1 MHFLKFLGVLFI
13 LLLGLQAWT
22 ESAEVT
28 SAKNKK
34 PFPVKYV
41 SDVDQKLS
49 IKTVTLAPVYDNV
62 NAIYS
67 DPIQKLLV
75 DLLQSDKVWG
85 YAGFPNMDKKI
96 FVETFDSKPKEV
108 LDILD
113 KTKSQALLTAMITKG
128 PHGLTA
134 RLKLYSQDQGLL
146 LLEESFQDI
155 STFEVAKVREEI
167 VTLYH
172 NLKNKLPYQGSV
184 LSRRSLEVTLNIGEK
199 NGVKVGQ
206 EISLAQILKINRH
219 PKLKTLVGVE
229 KEILGKVQITKVE
242 PYLSFGQIIFEKET
256 GVIEVGAKIIPADY
270 IAYPRPVINPEGIV
284 TGDRAEK
291 SPLSETKKN
300 E

>member
-1 MHFLKFLGVLFI
+1 MRLIHILGALFI
-13 LLLGLQAWT
+13 LSIAIQAWT
-22 ESAEVT
+22 ESEIT

-41 SDVDQKLS
+41 SETDQKIS

-67 DPIQKLLV
+67 GPIQKLLV
-75 DLLQSDKVWG
+75 DLLQSDKIWG
-85 YAGFPNMDKKI
+85 YAEYPEPNKKI
-96 FVETFDSKPKEV
+96 FVETFDTKPKEV
-108 LDILD
+108 LDLLD
-113 KTKSQALLTAMITKG
+113 KTKTQALLTAMITKG

-134 RLKLYSQDQGLL
+134 RLKLYTQDQGSI

-155 STFEVAKVREEI
+155 NTFEVAKVREEF
-167 VTLYH
+167 VNLYH
-172 NLKNKLPYQGSV
+172 RLKNKLPYQGSV
-184 LSRRSLEVTLNIGEK
+184 LSRRGLDVTLNIGEK

-206 EISLAQILKINRH
+206 EVALAQILKLNRH

-256 GVIEVGAKIIPADY
+256 GVIEIGAKVIPTDF
-270 IAYPRPVINPEGIV
+270 IAYPKPVLNPDGIV
-284 TGDRAEK
+284 TGDRVSK
-291 SPLSETKKN
+291 DTDKN
-300 E
+300 NE

>member
-1 MHFLKFLGVLFI
+1 MRLRNILAVFFVLSI
-13 LLLGLQAWT
+13 AVQAWT
-22 ESAEVT
+22 EPEAI

-41 SDVDQKLS
+41 SETDQKIS

-62 NAIYS
+62 NSVYS
-67 DPIQKLLV
+67 ASIQKLLV
-75 DLLQSDKVWG
+75 DLLQSDKTWG
-85 YAGFPNMDKKI
+85 YAEFPDMTKKI
-96 FVETFDSKPKEV
+96 FVETFDTKPKEV

-113 KTKSQALLTAMITKG
+113 KTKTQALMTAMITKG
-128 PHGLTA
+128 PNGLTA
-134 RLKLYSQDQGLL
+134 RLKFYTQDQGLI
-146 LLEESFQDI
+146 LLEENFQDLN
-155 STFEVAKVREEI
+155 TFEVAKVREEF

-172 NLKNKLPYQGSV
+172 RLKNKLPYQGSV
-184 LSRRSLEVTLNIGEK
+184 LSRRGLDVTLNVGEK

-206 EISLAQILKINRH
+206 EVALAQILKLNRH

-256 GVIEVGAKIIPADY
+256 GVVEVGAKIIPTDF
-270 IAYPRPVINPEGIV
+270 IAYPKPVINPEGIV
-284 TGDRAEK
+284 TGDRVLNDSDKK
-291 SPLSETKKN
+291 SN

>member
-1 MHFLKFLGVLFI
+1 MRLINILSVFFI
-13 LLLGLQAWT
+13 LSIGLQGWT
-22 ESAEVT
+22 ESEIS

-41 SDVDQKLS
+41 SQIDQKIS

-62 NAIYS
+62 NGVYS
-67 DPIQKLLV
+67 APIQKLLI

-85 YAGFPNMDKKI
+85 YSEFPETTKKI
-96 FVETFDSKPKEV
+96 FVETFDTKPKEV

-113 KTKSQALLTAMITKG
+113 KTKTQGLLTAIITKG

-134 RLKLYSQDQGLL
+134 RLKLFTQDQGII
-146 LLEESFQDI
+146 LLEEDFQDMN
-155 STFEVAKVREEI
+155 TFEVAKIREEF

-172 NLKNKLPYQGSV
+172 RLKNKLPYQGSV
-184 LSRRSLEVTLNIGEK
+184 LSRRGLEVTLNIGEK

-206 EISLAQILKINRH
+206 EIALAQILKLNRH

-229 KEILGKVQITKVE
+229 KEILGKVQISKVE
-242 PYLSFGQIIFEKET
+242 SYLSFGQIIFEKET
-256 GVIEVGAKIIPADY
+256 GVIEVGAKIIPADF
-270 IAYPRPVINPEGIV
+270 IAYPKPVINPEGTV
-284 TGDRAEK
+284 TGDRISKDTDK
-291 SPLSETKKN
+291 SN

>member
-1 MHFLKFLGVLFI
+1 MRLINILGALFI
-13 LLLGLQAWT
+13 LSVGVKAWT
-22 ESAEVT
+22 ESEVIST
-28 SAKNKK
+28 KNKK

-41 SDVDQKLS
+41 SDIDQKIS

-62 NAIYS
+62 NAVYS
-67 DPIQKLLV
+67 AAVQKLLV
-75 DLLQSDKVWG
+75 DLLQSDKTWG
-85 YAGFPNMDKKI
+85 YAEFPDMNKKI
-96 FVETFDSKPKEV
+96 FVETFDTKPKEV

-113 KTKSQALLTAMITKG
+113 KTKTQALLTAMITKG

-134 RLKLYSQDQGLL
+134 RLKFYTQDQGLV
-146 LLEESFQDI
+146 LLEENFQDI
-155 STFEVAKVREEI
+155 NTFEVAKVREEF

-172 NLKNKLPYQGSV
+172 RLKNKLPYQGSV
-184 LSRRSLEVTLNIGEK
+184 LSRRGLDVTLNIGEK

-206 EISLAQILKINRH
+206 EVALAQILKLNRH

-256 GVIEVGAKIIPADY
+256 GVVEVGAKIIPTDF
-270 IAYPRPVINPEGIV
+270 IAYPKPVLNPDGIV

-291 SPLSETKKN
+291 AITDEYKKN